1 MMGRKGGERLRQHLD
16 TAPVLEKMRAGGEC
30 PLCALKREN
39 EASYVDYFLGG
50 SVMEVSAR
58 QEVNQ
63 KGFCARHLRL
73 LFNTNNRL
81 GLALMESSHIKEI
94 LERLKSRPPEK
105 KRLIFKRGTPA
116 PVDGGGPGSGCVL
129 CERLESAM
137 RRYALTMAALWQM
150 EAEFKPLL
158 TGGKGFC
165 LPHYEMI
172 RQEAPGALSGGALQE
187 FLSALDRVEVENLE
201 RLVREVDWFAQK
213 HDYRNADKPW
223 GNSHDAVERCAK
235 KLRGE

>member
-16 TAPVLEKMRAGGEC
+16 TAPVLEKLRAGGEC

-73 LFNTNNRL
+73 LFNANNRL
-81 GLALMESSHIKEI
+81 GLALMESSHLKEI
-94 LERLKSRPPEK
+94 LERLKGRPPEK

-116 PVDGGGPGSGCVL
+116 PVGDGGTNSGGGPGFVDDDT
-129 CERLESAM
+129 A
-137 RRYALTMAALWQM
+137 
-150 EAEFKPLL
+150 
-158 TGGKGFC
+158 FC
-165 LPHYEMI
+165 
-172 RQEAPGALSGGALQE
+172 
-187 FLSALDRVEVENLE
+187 F
-201 RLVREVDWFAQK
+201 
-213 HDYRNADKPW
+213 
-223 GNSHDAVERCAK
+223 
-235 KLRGE
+235 